1 MIDSFVIYIYIDM
14 NVALLEFYLV
24 VLSMPLA
31 GNCDNCIVSKKE
43 RDMSKEAFLLLACIQ
58 SCRSKWGLNMP
69 VDILR
74 GSRVSS

>member
-1 MIDSFVIYIYIDM
+1 MNATLLRCLFRNFPVILFSYPT
-14 NVALLEFYLV
+14 
-24 VLSMPLA
+24 PLA
-31 GNCDNCIVSKKE
+31 GNCDNCIFSKKE